1 MLFSAIRK
9 RLNDFNSFQISPF
22 KFLPQAQHIETD
34 KLAAAKICE
43 LKGEDELED
52 FTVEIDILS
61 ECRHKNIVQLYEAF
75 FYEGKLW
82 VSMFTE
88 HLGFL
93 TF

>member
-1 MLFSAIRK
+1 MIAK
-9 RLNDFNSFQISPF
+9 
-22 KFLPQAQHIETD
+22 KFETTNHCLCLQAQHIETD

-82 VSMFTE
+82 VSLDFNDCIII
-88 HLGFL
+88 L
-93 TF
+93 

>member
-1 MLFSAIRK
+1 MNGSNY
-9 RLNDFNSFQISPF
+9 ND
-22 KFLPQAQHIETD
+22 QAHNKETG

-61 ECRHKNIVQLYEAF
+61 EIRHQNIVELLEAF

-82 VSMFTE
+82 V
-88 HLGFL
+88 
-93 TF
+93 